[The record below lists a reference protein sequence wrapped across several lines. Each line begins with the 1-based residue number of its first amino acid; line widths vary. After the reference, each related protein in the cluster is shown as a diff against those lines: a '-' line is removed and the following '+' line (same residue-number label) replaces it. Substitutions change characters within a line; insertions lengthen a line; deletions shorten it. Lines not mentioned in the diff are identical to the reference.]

1 MKRSCAGH
9 RHVNSAQR
17 LDGNCIQ
24 ALISIFCF
32 ERNAFALFEPRLLCT
47 DQLGVHVH
55 VSITHVRCDVR
66 ESSLFKDAR
75 NGARW
80 HRALV
85 AGTNNVLSRQEYL
98 NKINVFPVP
107 DGDTG
112 TNMTF
117 TLTSI
122 LDSTIQ
128 KIHPRADH
136 MLALI
141 ADAAL
146 DGARGNSGVILAQF
160 FQGLS
165 DGSAGVEKMT
175 PESFSKAVKFGAEYA
190 RQALAEP
197 KEGTIITVLT
207 DFSNHLIELI
217 EC

>member
-1 MKRSCAGH
+1 MNKITY
-9 RHVNSAQR
+9 
-17 LDGNCIQ
+17 LD
-24 ALISIFCF
+24 
-32 ERNAFALFEPRLLCT
+32 
-47 DQLGVHVH
+47 
-55 VSITHVRCDVR
+55 
-66 ESSLFKDAR
+66 
-75 NGARW
+75 GARW

-136 MLALI
+136 MLALV

-175 PESFSKAVKFGAEYA
+175 PENFSKAVKFGAEYA

-197 KEGTIITVLT
+197 KEGTILTVMT
-207 DFSNHLIELI
+207 DFSNHLINLI
-217 EC
+217 ESQNAYLQASLTKSLMLFYFLPLCCLYTSRLISNRYYFLTQIKI